1 MHEVIPGILE
11 KDFQEIENKLQIIKP
26 FSRKVHIDIL
36 DGKFS
41 HEFSFKDPE
50 PFKKYKDDFF
60 MEAHFMVENPVD
72 YIKSFAQAGFKRFLG
87 HIEKMKDLEE
97 FIAEG
102 QIFGEVGL
110 ALDIET
116 PMDSIKV
123 PFDDLDCI
131 LLMGVKAGRS
141 GQEFLPQ
148 VLEKIRD
155 LRQVTQVPIEVDG
168 GINEQTIINAK
179 QEGAERFVATSYI
192 FKSTDPMQSYER
204 LLSLA

>member
-11 KDFQEIENKLQIIKP
+11 KDFQEIEKKLQIIKP
-26 FSRKVHIDIL
+26 FSRRVHIDIL

-41 HEFSFKDPE
+41 EEVSFKDPE

-60 MEAHFMVENPVD
+60 MEVHFMVENPVD
-72 YIKSFAQAGFKRFLG
+72 YIKMFAQAGFKRFLG

-110 ALDIET
+110 ALDLQT
-116 PMDSIKV
+116 PIDSIKI

-131 LLMGVKAGRS
+131 LLMGVKAGKS
-141 GQEFLPQ
+141 GQEFLPEI
-148 VLEKIRD
+148 LNKIRD
-155 LRQVTQVPIEVDG
+155 LRKKTQIPIEIDG
-168 GINEQTIINAK
+168 GINDITIIDAK
-179 QEGAERFVATSYI
+179 GEGAERFVATSFI
-192 FKSTDPMQSYER
+192 FKSIDPMQSYEK
-204 LLSLA
+204 LLSLS